1 MVRGW
6 AMSLRQA
13 SQAASMISSSVLK
26 TRFESQVWRRYCQMF
41 STGFSSGARD
51 GSRMMVMLFGMLRA
65 PVVCQ
70 PAVEQQRGMGAP
82 FDGAGDR
89 VEVELH
95 GLRVGEGQRQG
106 GTRAAGRADG
116 PEQVRA
122 FVALVGRL
130 SRPCSAPR
138 PLPHEA
144 VLLADAGLVL
154 EPDLDGLARREAAQ
168 MGSQRGRKVFLNA
181 SIVRGSWAG

>member
-51 GSRMMVMLFGMLRA
+51 GSRMMEMFFGMLKA

-70 PAVEQQRGMGAP
+70 PARSSSSAACGAP
-82 FDGAGDR
+82 FDGAGDL

-95 GLRVGEGQRQG
+95 GLRVGEG
-106 GTRAAGRADG
+106 
-116 PEQVRA
+116 
-122 FVALVGRL
+122 
-130 SRPCSAPR
+130 
-138 PLPHEA
+138 
-144 VLLADAGLVL
+144 
-154 EPDLDGLARREAAQ
+154 
-168 MGSQRGRKVFLNA
+168 
-181 SIVRGSWAG
+181 

>member
-1 MVRGW
+1 MDVTVWGC
-6 AMSLRQA
+6 AISLRHA
-13 SQAASMISSSVLK
+13 SQAASMISSNVLK
-26 TRFESQVWRRYCQMF
+26 TRLESQVWRRYCQMF

-51 GSRMMVMLFGMLRA
+51 GSRMMVMFFGMLRA

-70 PAVEQQRGMGAP
+70 PARSSSSGMGAP
-82 FDGAGDR
+82 FDGAGDL

-116 PEQVRA
+116 AEQVRA
-122 FVALVGRL
+122 FVALVGWLPR
-130 SRPCSAPR
+130 SRSAPR

-154 EPDLDGLARREAAQ
+154 EPDLDGLAR
-168 MGSQRGRKVFLNA
+168 G
-181 SIVRGSWAG
+181 